1 MEENPLDTPTDDYD
15 APWKEALG
23 EYLRECLALLF
34 PAVHAAVD
42 WGRPYAFLDTE
53 LQQARRA
60 AAIGPRRADRLVQVW
75 LVGGEEAWLLVH
87 VEVQSQEVPSFPE
100 RMFVYNYRVFDDH
113 HHEVMS
119 LAILGDERL
128 GWRPDTYRRDLL
140 GFELWMRYPVA
151 KLADW
156 RAQLEALEESDNPFA
171 VAVLAHLAAQD
182 TRGDADRREVAKLG
196 LIRRLYER
204 GYNRERVLSLFGFI
218 DWLLALP
225 PEHAAR
231 VLREVEAIEEERK
244 MPYVTSV
251 ERIGVE
257 RGKQEGLE
265 QGLEQGKRQAVL
277 QVAQARFGAV
287 PETLERQVAAA
298 DAAELDAL
306 LERVARAASID
317 EL

>member
-257 RGKQEGLE
+257 RGK
-265 QGLEQGKRQAVL
+265 RQAVL

-287 PETLERQVAAA
+287 PEALERQVAEANAA
-298 DAAELDAL
+298 DLDAL

>member
-1 MEENPLDTPTDDYD
+1 LEENPLDTPTDDYD

-265 QGLEQGKRQAVL
+265 QGKRQAVL

>member
-1 MEENPLDTPTDDYD
+1 VEEVSLDTPTDDYD
-15 APWKEALG
+15 TPWKEALG

-100 RMFVYNYRVFDDH
+100 RMFVYNYRIFDDH
-113 HHEVMS
+113 HHEVIS

-151 KLADW
+151 KLAEW
-156 RAQLEALEESDNPFA
+156 RAQLGVLEKSDNPFA
-171 VAVLAHLAAQD
+171 VVVLAHLAAQE

-196 LIRRLYER
+196 LIRRLYDR
-204 GYNRERVLSLFGFI
+204 GYDRERVLSLFGFI

-225 PEHAAR
+225 R
-231 VLREVEAIEEERK
+231 
-244 MPYVTSV
+244 
-251 ERIGVE
+251 
-257 RGKQEGLE
+257 
-265 QGLEQGKRQAVL
+265 RQAG
-277 QVAQARFGAV
+277 R
-287 PETLERQVAAA
+287 
-298 DAAELDAL
+298 
-306 LERVARAASID
+306 
-317 EL
+317 

>member
-151 KLADW
+151 KLAEW
-156 RAQLEALEESDNPFA
+156 RAQLGVLEKSDNPFA
-171 VAVLAHLAAQD
+171 VVVLAHLAAQE

-196 LIRRLYER
+196 LIRRLYDR
-204 GYNRERVLSLFGFI
+204 GYDRERVLSLFGLI

-244 MPYVTSV
+244 MQ
-251 ERIGVE
+251 IG
-257 RGKQEGLE
+257 
-265 QGLEQGKRQAVL
+265 
-277 QVAQARFGAV
+277 
-287 PETLERQVAAA
+287 
-298 DAAELDAL
+298 
-306 LERVARAASID
+306 RAHV
-317 EL
+317 